1 MNLARPISRSF
12 LAAAAIVGT
21 LAACSDS
28 TEPDEHELDVYSVT
42 LTVGAS
48 SITIN
53 RTTGAPSGE
62 LIVPVGQS
70 AITAT
75 WRRPDGTVEDAV
87 TDAEFQLRIVPTN
100 GSVLSYTTG
109 GAFAGTLVVTGLLSG
124 QTTTAQVSLL
134 HPGEGHEDF
143 GPFTFTIR
151 VQ

>member
-1 MNLARPISRSF
+1 MSMALRICRFF
-12 LAAAAIVGT
+12 LAAAAVAT

-28 TEPDEHELDVYSVT
+28 TDPDEHEVDVYSVT

-62 LIVPVGQS
+62 LNVPAGTSTV
-70 AITAT
+70 AAT
-75 WRRPDGTVEDAV
+75 WRRANGTVEDEV

-100 GSVLSYTTG
+100 SAVLAFTAA
-109 GAFAGTLVVTGLLSG
+109 GAFAGTLVTTGLLSG
-124 QTTTAQVSLL
+124 QSTTAAVSLF

-143 GPFTFTIR
+143 GPYTFTIR
-151 VQ
+151 IQ